1 MFSIIKSLTHG
12 FFWWNK
18 KEQVSLLELSTA
30 GEGFD
35 SMCDGVTVQ
44 DGVCE
49 VGYFLPLFF
58 ELKISQTHPSLLINS
73 IRF

>member
-12 FFWWNK
+12 FLWWNK
-18 KEQVSLLELSTA
+18 KEQISLLELSTA
-30 GEGFD
+30 GFH
-35 SMCDGVTVQ
+35 SICDGVTVQ

-49 VGYFLPLFF
+49 AGDFLPLFF
-58 ELKISQTHPSLLINS
+58 ELKINQTHPSLLINS

>member
-1 MFSIIKSLTHG
+1 MKSLTHG
-12 FFWWNK
+12 FLWWSR

-49 VGYFLPLFF
+49 VGHFLPFFF

-73 IRF
+73 IRSQ

>member
-1 MFSIIKSLTHG
+1 MCSSSSKLGTWFLCWS
-12 FFWWNK
+12 K

-49 VGYFLPLFF
+49 AEDFLPLFF
-58 ELKISQTHPSLLINS
+58 ELKINQTHPSLLINS
-73 IRF
+73 IRS